1 MQLRALNYMSC
12 YDYLFDPLYE
22 RSRLVFSDDQMLV
35 LNKSHVLVAG
45 VGGVGGFV
53 AEALVRAGVGSLTI
67 VDHDKVSPSNKN
79 RQIVALDSTIGR
91 LKVDV
96 MAERLL
102 DINPHCQITKIA
114 EFLSPE
120 AMPGLVGSGFDFVI
134 DAIDSLNCKV
144 ALVEHA
150 YRLQVPV
157 VSSMGAGRRIDPS
170 KIAITDISQTHGCG
184 LARVMRQ
191 RLRKQGIKKG
201 IPVIFSSELPKEPG
215 PFEAIEGARGRV
227 VNGTA
232 SYMPGIFG
240 LMLAGLVVQKLTQ
253 ST

>member
-1 MQLRALNYMSC
+1 MNC
-12 YDYLFDPLYE
+12 YDLLADPLYE
-22 RSRLVFSDDQMLV
+22 RSRLVFSDDGICR
-35 LNKSHVLVAG
+35 LNQSHVLVAG

-53 AEALVRAGVGSLTI
+53 AEALVRAGVGKITL
-67 VDHDKVSPSNKN
+67 VDHDKVSASNKN

-102 DINPHCQITKIA
+102 DINPNCQVNKIA

-120 AMPGLVGSGFDFVI
+120 AMPGLVGSSFDFVV

-144 ALVEHA
+144 ALVEQA
-150 YRLQVPV
+150 YIQQVPV

-170 KIAITDISQTHGCG
+170 KIAITDISKTHGCG

-191 RLRKQGIKKG
+191 RLRKLGIKKG
-201 IPVIFSSELPKEPG
+201 IPVIFSTELPKEPG

-240 LMLAGLVVQKLTQ
+240 LILAGLVVQKLSQTN
-253 ST
+253 

>member
-1 MQLRALNYMSC
+1 MNC
-12 YDYLFDPLYE
+12 YELLADPLYE
-22 RSRLVFSDDQMLV
+22 RSRLVFSDDAMQHLTQ
-35 LNKSHVLVAG
+35 SHVLVAG

-53 AEALVRAGVGSLTI
+53 AEALVRAGVGQITL
-67 VDHDKVSPSNKN
+67 VDHDKVSASNKN
-79 RQIVALDSTIGR
+79 RQIVALDSTIGQ

-96 MAERLL
+96 MAKRLL
-102 DINPHCQITKIA
+102 DINPSCQIYKMA
-114 EFLSPE
+114 EFLTPE
-120 AMPGLVGSGFDFVI
+120 AMPGLVGSGFDFVV

-144 ALVEHA
+144 ALVEQA
-150 YRLQVPV
+150 YVQKVPV

-201 IPVIFSSELPKEPG
+201 VAVIFSSELPKEPG
-215 PFEAIEGARGRV
+215 PFEAIDGARGRV

-253 ST
+253 PK

>member
-1 MQLRALNYMSC
+1 MNTDNFL
-12 YDYLFDPLYE
+12 DDPLYE
-22 RSRLVFSDDQMLV
+22 RSRLVFSDDGMRR
-35 LNKSHVLVAG
+35 LNNSHVLVAG

-53 AEALVRAGVGSLTI
+53 AEALVRAGVGKLTL
-67 VDHDKVSPSNKN
+67 VDHDKVSASNKN
-79 RQIVALDSTIGR
+79 RQIVALNSTVGQ

-96 MAERLL
+96 MTDRLL
-102 DINPHCQITKIA
+102 DINPSCQIDKIA

-120 AMPGLVGSGFDFVI
+120 SMPSLVGSGFDFVV

-144 ALVEHA
+144 ALVEQA
-150 YRLQVPV
+150 YIQRVPV

-191 RLRKQGIKKG
+191 RLRKLGIKKG
-201 IPVIFSSELPKEPG
+201 VPVIFSSELPKEPG

-240 LMLAGLVVQKLTQ
+240 LMLAGLVVQRLSQ
-253 ST
+253 PN